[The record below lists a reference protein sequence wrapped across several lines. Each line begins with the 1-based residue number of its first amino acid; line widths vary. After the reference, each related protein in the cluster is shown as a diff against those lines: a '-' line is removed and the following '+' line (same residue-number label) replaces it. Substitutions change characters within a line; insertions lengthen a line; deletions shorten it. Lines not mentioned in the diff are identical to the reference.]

1 MWLGKLWARNPNT
14 TSGEGGREGGGRRE
28 EGRGKREEGGEMGGE
43 VRKGGG
49 REESML
55 VTSTG
60 FTFIVQN

>member
-14 TSGEGGREGGGRRE
+14 TSGEGGREEGGGRRE
-28 EGRGKREEGGEMGGE
+28 EGEGMGGE

-60 FTFIVQN
+60 FTLIVQN